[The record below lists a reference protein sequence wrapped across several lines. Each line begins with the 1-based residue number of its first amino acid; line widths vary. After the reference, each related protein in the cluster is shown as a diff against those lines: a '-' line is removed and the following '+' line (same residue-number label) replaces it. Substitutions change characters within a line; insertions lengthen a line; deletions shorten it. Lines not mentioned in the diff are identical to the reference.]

1 MHLLSTEG
9 DVCNR
14 KDKTTTT
21 TPTTLSATTQPVI
34 TTTVTKY
41 VIPRSSQQPLQ
52 LTLFMSAVCA
62 RGQEDVV
69 GCSHT
74 AAAAACLKHGTR
86 AMEHLILAADAV
98 QRHLADAG

>member
-21 TPTTLSATTQPVI
+21 KPTTLSATTQPVI

-41 VIPRSSQQPLQ
+41 VIPRSSQQPLPPTDPMEI
-52 LTLFMSAVCA
+52 LRAAL
-62 RGQEDVV
+62 
-69 GCSHT
+69 HT
-74 AAAAACLKHGTR
+74 AY
-86 AMEHLILAADAV
+86 ESPF
-98 QRHLADAG
+98 